1 MEGSPSS
8 NTICR

>member
-8 NTICR
+8 NTTCR